1 MKLRSKQKLHLFNR
15 EDDICV
21 EANKVRRIFVDF
33 PVSQLY
39 RGYRESLVLQIKLN
53 KLHLRIRLKS
63 FMFLITTPYIKELL
77 RKTKMF

>member
-1 MKLRSKQKLHLFNR
+1 MKLQSKQNLHLFNR

-39 RGYRESLVLQIKLN
+39 RESLVLQIKLN
-53 KLHLRIRLKS
+53 KLQVRIRLKS
-63 FMFLITTPYIKELL
+63 FMFLITTSLIEELL

>member
-33 PVSQLY
+33 PVPQL
-39 RGYRESLVLQIKLN
+39 YRESLVLQIKLN
-53 KLHLRIRLKS
+53 KLHVKIRLKS
-63 FMFLITTPYIKELL
+63 FMF
-77 RKTKMF
+77 